1 MTAALSKR
9 SQKKKKNV
17 LDHSCNKHRS
27 VYSKG
32 RKCPGSE
39 KTALNKQRE
48 ELVSQNQNC
57 DLSIYCSDNLEQ
69 FWSLKLCMLGEIDVL
84 IQMV

>member
-9 SQKKKKNV
+9 SQKKKNV
-17 LDHSCNKHRS
+17 LDHGRNKHRS

-32 RKCPGSE
+32 RECPGSE

-48 ELVSQNQNC
+48 ELVSQKKTV
-57 DLSIYCSDNLEQ
+57 I
-69 FWSLKLCMLGEIDVL
+69 
-84 IQMV
+84 

>member
-9 SQKKKKNV
+9 SQNKKKKP
-17 LDHSCNKHRS
+17 LDHGRNKHRS

-32 RKCPGSE
+32 RECPGSE

-48 ELVSQNQNC
+48 ELVSQNKT
-57 DLSIYCSDNLEQ
+57 DLSINCSDNLER
-69 FWSLKLCMLGEIDVL
+69 FWSLKLCILG
-84 IQMV
+84 

>member
-9 SQKKKKNV
+9 SQNEKKA
-17 LDHSCNKHRS
+17 LDHGRNKHIS

-32 RKCPGSE
+32 RECPGSE

-48 ELVSQNQNC
+48 ELVSQNKNV
-57 DLSIYCSDNLEQ
+57 I
-69 FWSLKLCMLGEIDVL
+69 
-84 IQMV
+84 

>member
-9 SQKKKKNV
+9 SQNKKNS
-17 LDHSCNKHRS
+17 LDHGRNKHRS

-32 RKCPGSE
+32 RECPGSE

-48 ELVSQNQNC
+48 ELVSQNKTVILTMN
-57 DLSIYCSDNLEQ
+57 CSDN
-69 FWSLKLCMLGEIDVL
+69 
-84 IQMV
+84 

>member
-9 SQKKKKNV
+9 SQKKKKKNF
-17 LDHSCNKHRS
+17 LDHGRNKHRS

-32 RKCPGSE
+32 RECPGSE

-48 ELVSQNQNC
+48 ELVSQNKTV
-57 DLSIYCSDNLEQ
+57 I
-69 FWSLKLCMLGEIDVL
+69 
-84 IQMV
+84 